1 MEEKQEETSMAPQIV
16 KPLITVEEAV
26 EAWRQFE
33 DLKKRLLIEDD
44 YQQISDKK
52 YIKRSGLRKLGVFFG
67 LSSNLNDEER
77 TDREDKT
84 FMWRITVYVT
94 APNKREMP
102 GVGICDSKERNFAHL
117 EHDVY
122 ATAYT
127 RALNRAISDM
137 IAGGA
142 VSAEELEASSP
153 LETAKNITPP
163 SPQPHKDTTQMR
175 ELTPEDIEKALD
187 NAQLDRKVITI
198 EVQQQFIIAKL
209 NMSQDQQTWID
220 FNNTLVQL
228 DFRWVAG
235 QKMWQ
240 APRFFPT

>member
-1 MEEKQEETSMAPQIV
+1 MLMEEKQETSMVPQIV

-52 YIKRSGLRKLGVFFG
+52 YIKRSGFRKLGVFFG
-67 LSSNLNDEER
+67 LSSTLINEER

-84 FMWRITVYVT
+84 FMWRITVYAT

-102 GVGICDSKERNFAHL
+102 GVGVCDSRERNFAHL

-153 LETAKNITPP
+153 LENAKNITPP
-163 SPQPHKDTTQMR
+163 PPQPQKEMR
-175 ELTPEDIEKALD
+175 ELTPEDVEKALD
-187 NAQLDRKVITI
+187 NAQLDRKVVTI
-198 EVQQQFIIAKL
+198 EVQPQFVLARL
-209 NMSQDQQTWID
+209 NMSQDQQTWND

-240 APRFFPT
+240 APRFFSA